1 MKRVLVFLAIAGLGG
16 AILGCSSESLA
27 PDSAAGGG
35 GNTGGGQHQD
45 SGCNAARR
53 QELSLVDAVSTA
65 QVSTLSESGGELSLY
80 VDASVGGLGAAE
92 KNPWVYLSLKTGKAV
107 ALTDIEA
114 LDSTEWDLGFKR
126 TMIRTNGGDSGP
138 GSGGAIRIGLAW
150 DKVTRATLG
159 NTKLPIEDWFDD
171 MCVIGAD
178 MKDATGNL
186 LTTYS
191 GWSEYDEANH
201 VVSAAPD
208 VVFITAGGDGTLFK
222 VQIEDYYST
231 PTGAHGTV
239 AGRYKLRTAPL
250 P

>member
-1 MKRVLVFLAIAGLGG
+1 MKRVLGFLAIAALG
-16 AILGCSSESLA
+16 AVSGCASKSLDA
-27 PDSAAGGG
+27 DTTGGG
-35 GNTGGGQHQD
+35 SGNTGGGAHQD

-53 QELSLVDAVSTA
+53 QELSLVDEVSTA
-65 QVSTLSESGGELSLY
+65 QVSILSESAGERTLY

-92 KNPWVYLSLKTGKAV
+92 KNPWVYLSLKTGMAV
-107 ALTDIEA
+107 AVTDLEA
-114 LDSTEWDLGFKR
+114 LDSTAWDLGFKR

-150 DKVTRATLG
+150 DKVSRTTLG
-159 NTKLPIEDWFDD
+159 NAKLPIEVWFDD
-171 MCVIGAD
+171 MCMIGMD

-186 LTTYS
+186 VTTYS
-191 GWSEYDEANH
+191 AWSEYDEANH

-208 VVFITAGGDGTLFK
+208 VVFITAGGDGTLYK

-231 PTGAHGTV
+231 PSGQHGTV
-239 AGRYKLRTAPL
+239 AGRYKLRTAAL